1 MGRIIRRKAVI
12 AALKRLV
19 TVSEAYFDETLRDM
33 SITISLDREDGQV
46 YYYGCRQR
54 NYATRQQKTKRLL
67 KQAGISYSFNVLQ
80 DMKEAGISYTRRNIV
95 KDAFERLGVF

>member
-1 MGRIIRRKAVI
+1 
-12 AALKRLV
+12 
-19 TVSEAYFDETLRDM
+19 M
-33 SITISLDREDGQV
+33 SW
-46 YYYGCRQR
+46 YYGCRQR
-54 NYATRQQKTKRLL
+54 NYATQQQKTKRLL

>member
-1 MGRIIRRKAVI
+1 
-12 AALKRLV
+12 
-19 TVSEAYFDETLRDM
+19 M
-33 SITISLDREDGQV
+33 SLP
-46 YYYGCRQR
+46 YYYGRRIRNWQCRQ
-54 NYATRQQKTKRLL
+54 QLTKRLL

>member
-1 MGRIIRRKAVI
+1 MKFGANMFIFNQRR
-12 AALKRLV
+12 
-19 TVSEAYFDETLRDM
+19 M
-33 SITISLDREDGQV
+33 S
-46 YYYGCRQR
+46 YYGRR
-54 NYATRQQKTKRLL
+54 PKNYATRQQLTKRLL